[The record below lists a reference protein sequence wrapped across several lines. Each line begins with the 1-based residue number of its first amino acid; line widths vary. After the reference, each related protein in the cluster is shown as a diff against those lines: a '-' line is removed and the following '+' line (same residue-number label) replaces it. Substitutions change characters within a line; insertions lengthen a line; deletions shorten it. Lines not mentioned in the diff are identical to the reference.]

1 VSVARYREFI
11 AALNAHDLS
20 RAATVVDLDRYQE
33 NCVGFTPG
41 FVGWTD
47 ATASLQRVWEGIP
60 DLRVEVVDAFGDDDT
75 VLARGAAVGTNTGR
89 LYGVPATRRSYR
101 VAYSDACQFRDG
113 RIVRRVQ
120 QADVISQMRQLYGRG
135 LGAAGLLSSIIR
147 VDPTAPAL

>member
-101 VAYSDACQFRDG
+101 VAHSDACQFRDG

-120 QADVISQMRQLYGRG
+120 QADVITQMRQLYGRG